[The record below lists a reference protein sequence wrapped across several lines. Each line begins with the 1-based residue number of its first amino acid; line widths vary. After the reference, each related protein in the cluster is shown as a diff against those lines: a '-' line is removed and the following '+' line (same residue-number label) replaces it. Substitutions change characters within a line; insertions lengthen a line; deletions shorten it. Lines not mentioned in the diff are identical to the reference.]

1 MVKEQNA
8 LLLNMTIKS
17 LKAYKTPLRYPG
29 GKSRACTKM
38 DQYFPDLSNY
48 VEFREPFLGG
58 GSVALHISKKYPH
71 LKITVNDLY
80 EPLVN
85 FWVQLQQFGD
95 ELTEKLVDY
104 KNNHPDPP
112 KELRKVE
119 GTEFPALELFL
130 NAKEAINKSGVD
142 SIERAAAFYIVNKC
156 SFSGLTESSSFS
168 KQASVSNFSM
178 RGIEKLPGYS
188 DIISNWHI
196 NGYSY
201 EYLMERDVHKDI
213 FMYLD
218 PPYDIKD
225 NLYGKKGDMHK
236 GFDHDK
242 FAEDCDKYKIDMMIS
257 YNSDQLVKDRFKNW
271 QAAEFDLTYTMRSV
285 GEYMREQKRRK
296 ELLLMNYNKPK
307 VQPTFEGCYNYNRLK
322 KEGLAE

>member
-1 MVKEQNA
+1 MKDP
-8 LLLNMTIKS
+8 
-17 LKAYKTPLRYPG
+17 LKALKTPLRYPG

-38 DQYFPDLSNY
+38 DPYFPDLREY

-58 GSVALHISKKYPH
+58 GSVALHVTKKYPH

-85 FWVQLQQFGD
+85 FWVTLQTFGN
-95 ELTEKLVDY
+95 ELTDKLRDY
-104 KNNHPDPP
+104 KSTHPEPVSA
-112 KELRKVE
+112 K
-119 GTEFPALELFL
+119 ELFL
-130 NAKEAINKSGVD
+130 NSKEVINKSGVE

-168 KQASVSNFSM
+168 QQASISNFSM
-178 RGIEKLPGYS
+178 RGIEKLPEYS
-188 DIISNWHI
+188 DLISSWHI

-201 EYLMERDVHKDI
+201 EYLMENNMHDGI

-225 NLYGKKGDMHK
+225 NLYGKKGSMHS

-242 FAEDCDKYKIDMMIS
+242 FAADCDKYDIPMLIS

-271 QAAEFDLTYTMRSV
+271 NAAEFALTYTMRSV
-285 GEYMREQKRRK
+285 GEYMRDQKERK
-296 ELLLMNYNKPK
+296 ELLLFNY
-307 VQPTFEGCYNYNRLK
+307 GI
-322 KEGLAE
+322 EGLA